1 MLLTCGYS
9 FGDEHI
15 NSYIAQGLSGNP
27 DATCLG
33 LIFNDRLSVPKA
45 ISLAERY
52 ANLTLLAADGGVV
65 GTLNRNWGKDVN
77 DTNPA
82 YTIAVGTELPDS
94 RTKAPAD
101 QCKWLLGDFAALGR
115 FLAQQLSNRDIEQGD
130 SDEP

>member
-1 MLLTCGYS
+1 M
-9 FGDEHI
+9 
-15 NSYIAQGLSGNP
+15 
-27 DATCLG
+27 
-33 LIFNDRLSVPKA
+33 
-45 ISLAERY
+45 
-52 ANLTLLAADGGVV
+52 
-65 GTLNRNWGKDVN
+65 N